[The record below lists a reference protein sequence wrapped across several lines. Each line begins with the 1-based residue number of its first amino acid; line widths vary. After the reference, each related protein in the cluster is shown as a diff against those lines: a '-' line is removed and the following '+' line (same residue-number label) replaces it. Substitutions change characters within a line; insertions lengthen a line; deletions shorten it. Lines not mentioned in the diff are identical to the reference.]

1 MRSGRKCGA
10 RGNRRAL
17 AGLVAGIA
25 GTATLVAGLTFAPQ
39 EAAAQRPDLRQMSC
53 AQARNL
59 VARRGAVVMTTGRY
73 TYERFVAG
81 PRWCDHWETVAPRAA
96 ATRDN
101 PRCVVGYICE
111 TPLFR
116 PFGWDR

>member
-1 MRSGRKCGA
+1 
-10 RGNRRAL
+10 
-17 AGLVAGIA
+17 VVGIA
-25 GTATLVAGLTFAPQ
+25 GTATLVAGLTFAPL